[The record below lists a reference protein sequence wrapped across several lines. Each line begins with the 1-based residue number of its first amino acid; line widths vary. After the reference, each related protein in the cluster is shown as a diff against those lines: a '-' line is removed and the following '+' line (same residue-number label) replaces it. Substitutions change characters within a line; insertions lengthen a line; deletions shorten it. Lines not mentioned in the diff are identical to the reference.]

1 MKIQTTIG
9 YGKVTMSEP
18 NIKDIYVIEQN
29 EESGLFYIYS
39 ENGYNTYGIVEFS
52 DLSKAVQ
59 LVKKIIKN
67 YFIDRGEDNPKGFT
81 KNN

>member
-39 ENGYNTYGIVEFS
+39 ENGYNTYGIVEIS